1 MLRPKP
7 ILPRDHERLAPW
19 QRLALS
25 TEILW
30 SYLAVRWAMRSE
42 DLPAALARLRTTSSG
57 PRDPALGGDAEADDL
72 AARRIG
78 YAVMAILRRLP
89 TDGRCLMQSL
99 VLTRLLARRSLPSSV
114 VIGVSS
120 APEFS
125 AHAWVEFAGR
135 PLLPAYGPAFS
146 RLVEL

>member
-1 MLRPKP
+1 MPRPKP
-7 ILPRDHERLAPW
+7 IVPRAHQRLAPW

-25 TEILW
+25 AEILW
-30 SYLAVRWAMRSE
+30 SYLAVRWAMRRE
-42 DLPAALARLRTTSSG
+42 DLPAALARLRAASSG
-57 PRDPALGGDAEADDL
+57 TRHPALGRSVEDDDL

-78 YAVMAILRRLP
+78 YAVMAILRLLP

-120 APEFS
+120 APEFL
-125 AHAWVEFAGR
+125 AHAWVEYAGR
-135 PLLPAYGPAFS
+135 PLLPAYGPAFA

>member
-1 MLRPKP
+1 MPRPTP
-7 ILPRDHERLAPW
+7 IVPRSDQKLAPW

-25 TEILW
+25 AEILW
-30 SYLAVRWAMRSE
+30 SYATVRWAMRRE

-57 PRDPALGGDAEADDL
+57 PRHPALGHTVEADDL

-78 YAVMAILRRLP
+78 YAVMAILRLLP

-99 VLTRLLARRSLPSSV
+99 VLTRLLARRRLTSSV
-114 VIGVSS
+114 VIGVTA

-125 AHAWVEFAGR
+125 AHAWVEYAGR
-135 PLLPAYGPAFS
+135 PLLPAYGPVFA